1 VKELSPEKRAL
12 LAGVLS
18 LLVIVAWSYFF
29 APKPKPQPPATS
41 PAATQPAPQPG
52 TQPGP
57 PAPAQV
63 KAAPPAS
70 RQAKAAAE
78 EKTIVVEN
86 GLYRVELSNRGAVV
100 RSWVLKKYTD
110 DNKPPK
116 PLDLVHAET
125 APKFGWPF
133 SLALDDSALEQQ
145 INAALFEVTPS
156 SGPLDAPAEVR
167 FEWSD
172 ARTSVSK
179 RLKFAPGSYVVHIET
194 SVTVD
199 GQPRAHNLAWR
210 GGFGDPTVY
219 LAAEQVQAFFSA
231 VAKFTAVPN
240 KELGVP
246 DQPAQRQRRASNADF
261 GGIQDLYFAAA
272 FVPEKPGTLTL
283 TDWRLERDVVIEGKP
298 AKQPL
303 AEVAVGSSEAAGPL
317 ALRVFVGPKDLDIL
331 KAQNP
336 PLGQLVDFGWMEFIA
351 APLFYFLRWIYGYV
365 PNYGWA
371 IIILTVAINMV
382 LFPLKLKSWRS
393 MQKMQR
399 VAHEVKSIQERY
411 KKYGMRDPR
420 KQQMNQ
426 EIMELYKRHGI
437 NPVGGCLPM
446 LLQMP
451 IWFGLYRMLTVTI
464 ELRHAPWIWWIR
476 DLSVKDPYYIL
487 PVLMGLTMYAMQKMT
502 PMTATD
508 PAQQKMLTF
517 MPLMFGGM
525 FVIFPVSSGLVLY
538 ILSSNLVGIAQQWY
552 LNKYAP
558 AELKPGHG
566 KKKPQNT

>member
-12 LAGVLS
+12 LAGLLS
-18 LLVIVAWSYFF
+18 LVVIVVWSYFF
-29 APKPKPQPPATS
+29 TPKPKPQPPAAP

-52 TQPGP
+52 TQPATP
-57 PAPAQV
+57 TRAEV

-70 RQAKAAAE
+70 PQAKAAAE
-78 EKTIVVEN
+78 EKTIIVEN
-86 GLYRVELSNRGAVV
+86 GLYRVELSNRGAAV

-116 PLDLVHAET
+116 PLDLVHAVT
-125 APKFGWPF
+125 APKFGSPF

-145 INAALFEVTPS
+145 LNAALFEVTPS
-156 SGPLDAPAEVR
+156 SGPLDAPTEVR
-167 FEWSD
+167 FDWSD
-172 ARTSVSK
+172 GRVSVSK
-179 RLKFAPGSYVVHIET
+179 HLKFESGSYVVHVET

-199 GQPRAHNLAWR
+199 GQSRAHSLAWR

-231 VAKFTAVPN
+231 AAKFTTVPN

-246 DQPAQRQRRASNADF
+246 DQPAQPQRRVANADF
-261 GGIQDLYFAAA
+261 GGIEDLYFAAA
-272 FVPEKPGTLTL
+272 FVPEKTGTLTL
-283 TDWRLERDVVIEGKP
+283 TDWRLERDVVIEGKS

-303 AEVAVGSSEAAGPL
+303 AEVAAGSSEGAVPL
-317 ALRVFVGPKDLDIL
+317 AIRVFVGPKDLDIL
-331 KAQNP
+331 KAQKP

-351 APLFYFLRWIYGYV
+351 APLFYLLRWIYGYV

-371 IIILTVAINMV
+371 IILMTVAINMV

-393 MQKMQR
+393 MQKMQK
-399 VAHEVKSIQERY
+399 VAPEVKTIQERY

-426 EIMELYKRHGI
+426 EIMEIYKRHGI

-476 DLSVKDPYYIL
+476 DLSVKDPFYIL

-525 FVIFPVSSGLVLY
+525 FIIFPVSSGLVLY
-538 ILSSNLVGIAQQWY
+538 ILSSNIVGIAQQWY
-552 LNKYAP
+552 LNKHAP
-558 AELKPGHG
+558 AELKPGQG
-566 KKKPQNT
+566 RKK